1 MSSFHRPAAAAM
13 RRPRVAWLLL
23 LPFRL
28 SHPSSPRF
36 FSVLYSIKTCHKSKS
51 RKMPGF
57 SSSIQ
62 EMKRRRRHQM
72 FVIVRSEAPCPPACQ
87 PLATALRRG
96 FGRAEP
102 RVFGSVGQGGV
113 FFSDGGGGGV
123 ATQSIRHQGNQ
134 GNGSVASV
142 RRRHTKSHRRRRE
155 REWKATLS
163 YFYCRAASEG
173 SKHDSIRDV
182 SHIELRS
189 SLTGYRRT
197 FIQVCATEPSL
208 MRAYSSLLYSAAS
221 HLWVERQTPSNTTR
235 SIPSSYSSLCRLAG
249 IEMKRFFYNVDVK
262 VEWALWPGGGIHWIW
277 TRLLILLAPTVCLFV
292 PRRSPW
298 CLNKT
303 PVWLLM
309 RGRERGAVER
319 TRSRTTHE
327 SFFFLNRN
335 VKKKT
340 DILWNF
346 LPVTTCGFDHY
357 MKKYLL
363 KFPEFVGSVVW
374 SLR

>member
-23 LPFRL
+23 PLPFRL

-123 ATQSIRHQGNQ
+123 ATQSIRHQGKGTEALLVCDVDTQRATVVEERESEKPLWAISTVVLHRRDRNMIRF
-134 GNGSVASV
+134 GMSHTLSCDPRSLDTDVHLSRSV
-142 RRRHTKSHRRRRE
+142 RR
-155 REWKATLS
+155 
-163 YFYCRAASEG
+163 
-173 SKHDSIRDV
+173 
-182 SHIELRS
+182 
-189 SLTGYRRT
+189 
-197 FIQVCATEPSL
+197 
-208 MRAYSSLLYSAAS
+208 S
-221 HLWVERQTPSNTTR
+221 HLW
-235 SIPSSYSSLCRLAG
+235 C
-249 IEMKRFFYNVDVK
+249 
-262 VEWALWPGGGIHWIW
+262 
-277 TRLLILLAPTVCLFV
+277 APTPPYSTLLLVICGWRDRLPQTRRDQYPPPLLFFVDLLESKWKDSFITWTSRWNGLFGQAEESIEFELAYSFYWPQLFVCL
-292 PRRSPW
+292 SPVAA
-298 CLNKT
+298 LD
-303 PVWLLM
+303 VWIKLPFDCWWE
-309 RGRERGAVER
+309 GERGAVER

-327 SFFFLNRN
+327 SFFFWIG
-335 VKKKT
+335 T
-340 DILWNF
+340 
-346 LPVTTCGFDHY
+346 
-357 MKKYLL
+357 
-363 KFPEFVGSVVW
+363 
-374 SLR
+374 

>member
-1 MSSFHRPAAAAM
+1 MRATAAWQCTTTLRKSVSRAAVMSSFHRPAAAAM

-113 FFSDGGGGGV
+113 FFLRWGRRSSHAIDKAPGE
-123 ATQSIRHQGNQ
+123 

-155 REWKATLS
+155 RE
-163 YFYCRAASEG
+163 
-173 SKHDSIRDV
+173 
-182 SHIELRS
+182 
-189 SLTGYRRT
+189 
-197 FIQVCATEPSL
+197 
-208 MRAYSSLLYSAAS
+208 
-221 HLWVERQTPSNTTR
+221 
-235 SIPSSYSSLCRLAG
+235 
-249 IEMKRFFYNVDVK
+249 
-262 VEWALWPGGGIHWIW
+262 
-277 TRLLILLAPTVCLFV
+277 
-292 PRRSPW
+292 
-298 CLNKT
+298 
-303 PVWLLM
+303 
-309 RGRERGAVER
+309 
-319 TRSRTTHE
+319 
-327 SFFFLNRN
+327 
-335 VKKKT
+335 
-340 DILWNF
+340 
-346 LPVTTCGFDHY
+346 
-357 MKKYLL
+357 
-363 KFPEFVGSVVW
+363 
-374 SLR
+374 